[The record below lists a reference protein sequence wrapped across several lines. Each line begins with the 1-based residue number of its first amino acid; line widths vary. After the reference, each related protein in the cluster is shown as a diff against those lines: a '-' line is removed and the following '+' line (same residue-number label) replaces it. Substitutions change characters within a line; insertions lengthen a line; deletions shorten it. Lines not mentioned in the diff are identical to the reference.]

1 MPRPARPAILSAQL
15 RLEPQEHLMRKQLV
29 IIELVGSRGDTMF
42 YADILAN
49 GFVHGRNVDASDI
62 DIPPAHVLVDVA
74 AIEDDPGVQPGQLC
88 ANS

>member
-1 MPRPARPAILSAQL
+1 
-15 RLEPQEHLMRKQLV
+15 
-29 IIELVGSRGDTMF
+29 MF